1 MIIII
6 IIIIINIQKKMSRG
20 RGAVLR
26 SLPEHVRALTKRV
39 QDTLWSGRGDAVNF
53 IRDQYKETL
62 TVLEKLT

>member
-1 MIIII
+1 
-6 IIIIINIQKKMSRG
+6 MSRG

-62 TVLEKLT
+62 SVLEKLT